1 MQVPRNLAVEHL
13 EVTTIVVVVKD
24 IYLYY
29 YYYCNSHS
37 GVSHG
42 ILPARSSGLARRY
55 LSRVNYC
62 CRILLPQ
69 QRSDV
74 TTTLVCPIRRD
85 CGRTED
91 NCHGC

>member
-13 EVTTIVVVVKD
+13 EVTTIVVVRD
-24 IYLYY
+24 IYLYDY
-29 YYYCNSHS
+29 YYHYSSHS

-42 ILPARSSGLARRY
+42 ILPARYSRLARRY
-55 LSRVNYC
+55 LFRVNYC